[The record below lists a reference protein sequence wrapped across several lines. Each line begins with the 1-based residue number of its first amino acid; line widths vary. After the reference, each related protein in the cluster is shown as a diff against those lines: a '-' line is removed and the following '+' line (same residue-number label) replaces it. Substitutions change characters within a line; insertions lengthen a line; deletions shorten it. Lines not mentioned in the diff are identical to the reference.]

1 MPTTLSVI
9 IPTYNR
15 CAILRQTLE
24 ALTRDALGASA
35 DTAAAYEIVVVDDGS
50 FDGSASMVSELA
62 VDAQGLTDL
71 GKTVS
76 PVEMRYLRQE
86 NRGAAAARNNGLRH
100 ATGQIVL
107 FIDSDIMAAP
117 GLLGQHIRSHLAD
130 HEIGG
135 NLAVLGQILLAPGV
149 PRTPMNLNH
158 VIHLWRDLHDGQELG
173 WRYFAT
179 GNLSLK
185 RAFLLDNGLWFDE
198 SFPSAGLEDTE
209 LGYRARQHDLRIIY
223 NAQAIVY
230 HNHDLTLQSFIRQN
244 WSYGQT
250 LAVLHHRYPEL
261 KGTLANYLPFSWRN
275 PPGRIARDM
284 LRPLLL
290 NRLSAALLMRRA
302 QAAER
307 AGSCASAAVISR
319 IGNYY
324 ERLGYRQRSTQG
336 LPVLPKTGTPT

>member
-1 MPTTLSVI
+1 
-9 IPTYNR
+9 
-15 CAILRQTLE
+15 LE
-24 ALTRDALGASA
+24 ALARDALGASA
-35 DTAAAYEIVVVDDGS
+35 DTATPCEIVVVDDGS
-50 FDGSASMVSELA
+50 FDGTASMVSELA
-62 VDAQGLTDL
+62 ADAKKLTEL

-76 PVEMRYLRQE
+76 PVEMRYVHQE

-117 GLLGQHIRSHLAD
+117 GLLGQHIRSHLANHTFD
-130 HEIGG
+130 G

-149 PRTPMNLNH
+149 PNTPMNLNH

-179 GNLSLK
+179 GNLSLE
-185 RAFLLDNGLWFDE
+185 RTFLLDNGLWFDE
-198 SFPSAGLEDTE
+198 SFSSAGLEDTE
-209 LGYRARQHDLRIIY
+209 LGYRACKQGLRIIY
-223 NAQAIVY
+223 NAQAVGY
-230 HNHDLTLQSFIRQN
+230 HNHNLTLQSFTRQN

-250 LAVLHHRYPEL
+250 LAVLHHRYPEMR
-261 KGTLANYLPFSWRN
+261 GTLASYLPFSWRN

-284 LRPLLL
+284 VRPLLL
-290 NRLSAALLMRRA
+290 NRLSAAVLVRRA

-307 AGSCASAAVISR
+307 AGSCASAAVICR

-324 ERLGYRQRSTQG
+324 ERLGYRRRCAQG
-336 LPVLPKTGTPT
+336 LSVLPKTDTPT